1 MAASLPTSFRDD
13 SLVRSGEVTDADW
26 TNGMNWAASNAPGI
40 GINMLQGAIVG
51 TPEQFTLLDQ
61 AGDARVPQKSAQIG
75 HEDGDS
81 IRYGTNNAG
90 GSGVLTPTSNC
101 TLNTLAG
108 GWVAAA

>member
-13 SLVRSGEVTDADW
+13 SLVRSAEVPSASW
-26 TNGMNWAASNAPGI
+26 SNGMNWGGSNAPGI

-51 TPEQFTLLDQ
+51 TPEQFTLADQ
-61 AGDARVPQKSAQIG
+61 FGDARTPQVSAQIG

-81 IRYGTNNAG
+81 VRYGTNNSG
-90 GSGVLTPTSNC
+90 GSGVFTPTSNC
-101 TLNTLAG
+101 TLNTLAL